1 MREQVRVA
9 IEKEVLD
16 TVNLLKVS
24 SCFESTLAFI
34 VLCFLLYVNTTIFQ
48 DGY

>member
-16 TVNLLKVS
+16 IVNLFKIS
-24 SCFESTLAFI
+24 SCFKSTLAFI

>member
-9 IEKEVLD
+9 IEREVFD
-16 TVNLLKVS
+16 IVNLLKVS
-24 SCFESTLAFI
+24 FCFKSSLAFI